1 MFDLFSS
8 INGLLMKDLFLMH
21 IMKIYLLQHEIHKL
35 KNVVIKE
42 YVYLYR
48 FLFDLYH
55 VIVTVRWVF

>member
-1 MFDLFSS
+1 
-8 INGLLMKDLFLMH
+8 MKGLFLMH

-42 YVYLYR
+42 YVYLFR

-55 VIVTVRWVF
+55 IIVTVHWVF